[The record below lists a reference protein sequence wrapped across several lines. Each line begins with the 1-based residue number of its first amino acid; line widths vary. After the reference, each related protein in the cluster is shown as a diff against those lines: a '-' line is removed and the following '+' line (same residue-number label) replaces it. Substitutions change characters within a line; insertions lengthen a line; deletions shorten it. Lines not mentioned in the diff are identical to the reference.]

1 MLTMLLLIFCH
12 HCEAFPLPTVHDFH
26 FLVLYLIW
34 RLRFIFPSQVATG
47 TGPPAPNVTFYDD
60 LMCAKKPLVFTKNEP
75 QTLCIF
81 ARAHT
86 CPRPGPSGGCMA
98 PTRKKTEGQEEN
110 YDLISLSS
118 HTDISILKQKVHC
131 ETRTVIYKQ
140 NST

>member
-1 MLTMLLLIFCH
+1 MLLLIFCH
-12 HCEAFPLPTVHDFH
+12 HCAAFPLPTVHDFN

-86 CPRPGPSGGCMA
+86 CPRPGPSGGVH
-98 PTRKKTEGQEEN
+98 G
-110 YDLISLSS
+110 S
-118 HTDISILKQKVHC
+118 HAQKN
-131 ETRTVIYKQ
+131 RRARGKL
-140 NST
+140 